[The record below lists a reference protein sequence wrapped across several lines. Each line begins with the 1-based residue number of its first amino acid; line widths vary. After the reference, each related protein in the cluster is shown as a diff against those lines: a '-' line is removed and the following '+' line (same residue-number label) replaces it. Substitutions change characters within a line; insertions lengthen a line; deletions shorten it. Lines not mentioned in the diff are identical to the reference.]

1 MKVYT
6 YPVDVYPF
14 HALCQDI
21 FSLNSSLE
29 GIHVLDTGSSDVMF
43 DNDTA
48 TVFQTTFYSS
58 NKYTVL
64 REMYYTFVR
73 NEIAK
78 LFPNETYLV
87 IQKDPQFRVCC
98 PEKTALGRKYTDDNT
113 KIGLHCDAD
122 YYHPPQEWNF
132 IIAVTEMWE
141 TNSVFVESSP
151 NKGDFQPLKLHWN
164 EYVMFNGNK
173 CRHHNMVNKTGQS
186 RVSLDFRVIPFSVYD
201 GSYTGKSVHGKRSF
215 TIGDYFIKLPVN
227 DQK

>member
-1 MKVYT
+1 MKVYS

-14 HALCQDI
+14 HTVCQDI
-21 FSLNSSLE
+21 FSFKYSLE
-29 GIHVLDTGSSDVMF
+29 SIHVLDTTSSEVMF
-43 DNDTA
+43 ENDTA
-48 TVFQTTFYSS
+48 TVFQSTFYSS
-58 NKYTVL
+58 DKYAVL
-64 REMYYTFVR
+64 RDLYYTFVR
-73 NEIAK
+73 NEVAK

-98 PEKTALGRKYTDDNT
+98 PEKTALGRKCTDDTT

-122 YYHPPQEWNF
+122 YCHPPQERNF

-141 TNSVFVESSP
+141 SNSVFIESLP

-164 EYVMFNGNK
+164 EYAMFDGNR

-186 RVSLDFRVIPFSVYD
+186 RVSLDFRVIPFSEYD
-201 GSYTGKSVHGKRSF
+201 PYYSGKSVHGKRSF